1 MSYYEELITK
11 MTDTGDMPGVMH
23 LVKWIQRTE
32 GKNDAIAGLLVELGD
47 KMSKSNKRREATQLY
62 LAAQDISQSDET
74 RETAA
79 GRVNQIQRP
88 RPEPKAEPED
98 VPPQPRT
105 RRQLKVFPDTNRIIV
120 EKVNLIKRHT
130 RASKDV
136 PQGGIIEKEAP
147 INASNVML
155 VCPNTG
161 KPTRIGKD
169 ILSDGSRARVSKKS
183 GEMLND

>member
-1 MSYYEELITK
+1 MRIKKNDKVRVISGNDK
-11 MTDTGDMPGVMH
+11 G
-23 LVKWIQRTE
+23 KE
-32 GKNDAIAGLLVELGD
+32 GKV
-47 KMSKSNKRREATQLY
+47 
-62 LAAQDISQSDET
+62 
-74 RETAA
+74 
-79 GRVNQIQRP
+79 
-88 RPEPKAEPED
+88 
-98 VPPQPRT
+98 
-105 RRQLKVFPDTNRIIV
+105 LKVFPGANRIIV

-169 ILSDGSRARVSKKS
+169 ILSDGSRARVSKQS

>member
-1 MSYYEELITK
+1 MRI
-11 MTDTGDMPGVMH
+11 
-23 LVKWIQRTE
+23 R
-32 GKNDAIAGLLVELGD
+32 KNDTVEVMSGND
-47 KMSKSNKRREATQLY
+47 KGKR
-62 LAAQDISQSDET
+62 
-74 RETAA
+74 
-79 GRVNQIQRP
+79 GKV
-88 RPEPKAEPED
+88 
-98 VPPQPRT
+98 
-105 RRQLKVFPDTNRIIV
+105 LKVFPASNRIIV

-130 RASKDV
+130 RASRNV
-136 PQGGIIEKEAP
+136 PQGGIIEKEGP